1 MSKQF
6 ASYPAMPFATRV
18 ETAILHR
25 DALFLLLAADA
36 VEAGL
41 SVTHCGQTLPL
52 ERLSALPAE
61 LGGLFDRKPFD
72 LPQTGITL
80 AETQLDG
87 TASDTKT
94 EIMVDKLP
102 DWALENGTTLQLRI
116 DDFQRPRMI
125 ATGATVAVTPSKEAR
140 VFSALVAM
148 HRADAELVVRF
159 DPAPPGMPQT
169 RAIPLDPKFTGG
181 RRKNGYQ
188 EITIPCP
195 AADHAMTAHLMIR
208 YLGYRND
215 GQENFPYIFIA
226 NPELTATHARNML
239 VEPRT
244 RSIGTLARPVW
255 HRAAIPAFRRLDDGA
270 ITLHLGT
277 DRLDLFAP
285 EQNGVTL
292 IDDYGHTLML
302 KADRP
307 GDFLLFADG
316 APTSRI
322 HLRDAETAIRLPAH
336 CLRGEIVDLSI
347 RDLSGSQI
355 FLSLPVLAPRA
366 LTPQD
371 VIARETRA
379 PFPTDLTVRANHR
392 YRGLRAH
399 LDHPVPGMDPA
410 SLATAART
418 LDCSFETVKLHPI
431 AFPAVEKPQVS
442 VIIPAHNKVE
452 VTYYCLSALLVAHNR
467 ASFEVILVDDAST
480 DDTATIEEI
489 VTGIRVLRNAEPQRF
504 IRACNAG
511 VAAAR
516 GDHVVLLNNDT
527 EPTVGW
533 LDALLDAFARLDNVG
548 LAGAKLLYPDGKLQE
563 AGGIVWGSGNPW
575 NYGNRANPWEPRFS
589 YARQADYLSGAAL
602 MTTKR
607 IWDEVGGLSSY
618 LEPMY
623 FEDTDLAFKIRD
635 AGYKT
640 WFVPASLVY
649 HFEGMTSGTDV
660 TQGFKKH
667 QELNRPKFKRQ
678 WARAYAAHG
687 RDGQNPDL
695 EKDRGIAGRVLF
707 IDYTTPRPDRDA
719 GSYAALREIELVQSL
734 GYKVTFLPQNLAHFG
749 SYTDDLQNMGVEVIV
764 APFYTSL
771 AEFLEQRA
779 AEFDAV
785 YITRYYVA
793 QDTIR
798 HIRKHAPRAKILL
811 NNADLHFLRELR
823 AALSSDDPS
832 RIAAMRRVRDEELE
846 MMRAA
851 DLVLSY
857 NEVEHA
863 VIASHTDG
871 AVPVMTCPWVVDIPP
886 AVPPLADRAGLSFL
900 GSFRHHP
907 NAEGVTWFCRAVLPL
922 VPDAHLTIYGSGMD
936 DSIRALASDTI
947 DPVGFVDDMATAY
960 DRHRIFVAPLLSG
973 AGIKGKV
980 LSALAHGIPTIL
992 TPVAAEGIGL
1002 RHGHDCL
1009 IATTPEEW
1017 AAAIARLSGDDALW
1031 TAISTAA
1038 RGYAAERFSFA
1049 QGRAA
1054 MKAAFEAV
1062 DLFGA
1067 G

>member
-1 MSKQF
+1 MSLF
-6 ASYPAMPFATRV
+6 TSV
-18 ETAILHR
+18 ETAILSR
-25 DALFLLLAADA
+25 DHLFLRAAPK
-36 VEAGL
+36 VVKAGL
-41 SVTHCGQTLPL
+41 SLAHDGYVLPL
-52 ERLSALPAE
+52 DPVA
-61 LGGLFDRKPFD
+61 D
-72 LPQTGITL
+72 LPPDLRAITL
-80 AETQLDG
+80 RHCFAFSAASAIRAETRPDG
-87 TASDTKT
+87 TSLPPST
-94 EIMVDKLP
+94 EAMVNQLP
-102 DWALENGTTLQLRI
+102 DWALENGQTLQLQIGEFDKPRLI
-116 DDFQRPRMI
+116 DLD
-125 ATGATVAVTPSKEAR
+125 ATVTIPPASKPR
-140 VFSALVAM
+140 TFTALIAA
-148 HRADAELVVRF
+148 HRAEAELIVRF
-159 DPAPPGMPQT
+159 DPGTGGSAQT
-169 RAIPLDPKFTGG
+169 IMVPFDPAFLGG
-181 RRKNGYQ
+181 RRADGYQ
-188 EITIPCP
+188 AVTLPCP
-195 AADHAMTAHLMIR
+195 AHDRPVTVSLQIR
-208 YLGYRND
+208 YLGFRED
-215 GQENFPYIFIA
+215 GQDNFPFLFLADARIA
-226 NPELTATHARNML
+226 AAKSDPLAPQ
-239 VEPRT
+239 PRQET
-244 RSIGTLARPVW
+244 FAKTTNGQWFRAHVPPRRPNS
-255 HRAAIPAFRRLDDGA
+255 PPLQLRLGKE
-270 ITLHLGT
+270 T
-277 DRLDLFAP
+277 LDLFEPDA
-285 EQNGVTL
+285 NTVTL
-292 IDDYGHTLML
+292 TDDYGHTLML
-302 KADRP
+302 KAERP
-307 GDFLLFADG
+307 DSFLLFADG
-316 APTSRI
+316 KPVDRI
-322 HLRDAETAIRLPAH
+322 HIGQGDTAIRLPAA
-336 CLRGEIVDLSI
+336 CLRGEITDLSI

-355 FLSLPVLAPRA
+355 FLSLAVLAPRA
-366 LTPQD
+366 LTPHD
-371 VIARETRA
+371 IIARETRA
-379 PFPTDLTVRANHR
+379 PFPTDLTQRANHR

-399 LDHPVPGMDPA
+399 LDHPVPGLDPA
-410 SLATAART
+410 SLATAARA
-418 LDCSFETVKLHPI
+418 LDCTHETVKLQPI
-431 AFPAVEKPQVS
+431 AFPAVENPQVS
-442 VIIPAHNKVE
+442 VIIPAHNKAE
-452 VTYYCLSALLVAHNR
+452 VTYYCLCALLVAHNR

-480 DDTATIEEI
+480 DDTATIEQI
-489 VTGIRVLRNAEPQRF
+489 VTGIRVIRNAEPQRF

-548 LAGAKLLYPDGKLQE
+548 LAGAKLLYPDGTLQE
-563 AGGIVWGSGNPW
+563 AGGIVWGNGNPW

-602 MTTKR
+602 MTTRR
-607 IWDEVGGLSSY
+607 IWDEVSGLSAY

-640 WFVPASLVY
+640 WFVPASIVY
-649 HFEGMTSGTDV
+649 HFEGVTSGTDT

-678 WARAYAAHG
+678 WARAYASHG
-687 RDGQNPDL
+687 KEGQSPDL

-734 GYKVTFLPQNLAHFG
+734 GYKVTFLPQNLAHMG
-749 SYTDDLQNMGVEVIV
+749 SYTDDLQNIGVEVIT

-771 AEFLEQRA
+771 AEFLTQRA
-779 AEFDAV
+779 AEFDAF

-798 HIRKHAPRAKILL
+798 HIRAHAPRARILL

-823 AALSSDDPS
+823 AALSTDDPS
-832 RIAAMRRVRDEELE
+832 RIAAMRRIRDEELE

-871 AVPVMTCPWVVDIPP
+871 SVPVMTCPWVVDIPP
-886 AVPPLADRAGLSFL
+886 TVPPLPGRAGLSFL
-900 GSFRHHP
+900 GSFKHHP
-907 NAEGVTWFCRAVLPL
+907 NAEGVTWFCRSVLPL
-922 VPDAHLTIYGSGMD
+922 VPEAHLTIYGAGMD
-936 DSIRALASDTI
+936 DRVRALASDSI
-947 DPVGFVDDMATAY
+947 DPVGFVADMATAY

-1009 IATTPEEW
+1009 IATTPAEW
-1017 AAAIARLSGDDALW
+1017 AAAIARLSEDDALW

-1038 RGYAAERFSFA
+1038 RSYAAERFSFA
-1049 QGRAA
+1049 RGRET

>member
-1 MSKQF
+1 MSL
-6 ASYPAMPFATRV
+6 ATRV
-18 ETAILHR
+18 ETAVLHR
-25 DALFLLLAADA
+25 DALFLLLDADA
-36 VEAGL
+36 VKAGV
-41 SVTHCGQTLPL
+41 SITHGSQHLPL
-52 ERLSALPAE
+52 ERLSALPAD
-61 LGGLFDRKPFD
+61 LSVFFNRKPFD
-72 LPQTGITL
+72 LPPSGSPLVETL
-80 AETQLDG
+80 LDG
-87 TASDTKT
+87 TAADTTT
-94 EIMVDKLP
+94 EVMIDKLP
-102 DWALENGTTLQLRI
+102 DWALETGKTLQLRVDHFQQPRVI
-116 DDFQRPRMI
+116 D
-125 ATGATVAVTPSKEAR
+125 TGATVTVPPSTEAR
-140 VFSALVAM
+140 VFCALVAM
-148 HRADAELVVRF
+148 HRAEAELIIRF
-159 DPAPPGMPQT
+159 DPAPQGMSQT
-169 RAIPLDPKFTGG
+169 VAAPLDPKFTGG

-195 AADHAMTAHLMIR
+195 AADHARTAHLLVR
-208 YLGYRND
+208 YLGYRDD

-226 NPELTATHARNML
+226 NPELTGTKARQTL
-239 VEPRT
+239 VEPRIK
-244 RSIGTLARPVW
+244 SIGTPPNPVW
-255 HRAAIPAFRRLDDGA
+255 YKAIVPSFRRPDEAA
-270 ITLHLGT
+270 ITLHLGAEK
-277 DRLDLFAP
+277 LDLFAP
-285 EQNGVTL
+285 EENGVTL

-307 GDFLLFADG
+307 CDFLLFADG
-316 APTSRI
+316 QPVDRI
-322 HLRDAETAIRLPAH
+322 HLRDAETAIRLPAR
-336 CLRGEIVDLSI
+336 CLRGDIVDMSI

-399 LDHPVPGMDPA
+399 LDHPVPGMDAA

-431 AFPAVEKPQVS
+431 AFPTVEKPQVS

-467 ASFEVILVDDAST
+467 TSFEVILVDDAST
-480 DDTATIEEI
+480 DATAEIENI
-489 VTGIRVLRNAEPQRF
+489 VSGIRVIRNAEPQRF

-516 GDHVVLLNNDT
+516 GDYVVLLNNDT

-533 LDALLDAFARLDNVG
+533 LDALLDAFDRLDNVG
-548 LAGAKLLYPDGKLQE
+548 LAGAKLLYPDGKLQD

-575 NYGNRANPWEPRFS
+575 NYGNRASPWEPRFS

-678 WARAYAAHG
+678 WARAYASHG
-687 RDGQNPDL
+687 KEGQNPDL
-695 EKDRGIAGRVLF
+695 EKDRGIVGRVLF
-707 IDYTTPRPDRDA
+707 IDYTTPREDRDA
-719 GSYAALREIELVQSL
+719 GSYAARREIELVKSL

-749 SYTDDLQNMGVEVIV
+749 SYTDDLQNSGVEVIT
-764 APFYTSL
+764 APFYLSL

-779 AEFDAV
+779 GEFDAI

-823 AALSSDDPS
+823 AALSMDDPS
-832 RIAAMRRVRDEELE
+832 RLAAMRRVRDEELA
-846 MMRAA
+846 MMKAA

-863 VIASHTDG
+863 IIASHTDG
-871 AVPVMTCPWVVDIPP
+871 QVPVMTCPWVVDIPP
-886 AVPPLADRAGLSFL
+886 EIPPLKGRKGLSFL
-900 GSFRHHP
+900 GSFKHHP
-907 NAEGVTWFCRAVLPL
+907 NAEGVTWFCRSVLPL
-922 VPDAHLTIYGSGMD
+922 LEGTGAHLTIYGAGMD
-936 DSIRALASDTI
+936 ETIRALASDTI
-947 DPVGFVDDMATAY
+947 DPVGFVADMATAY

-980 LSALAHGIPTIL
+980 LSALAHGIPTVL

-1009 IATTPEEW
+1009 IATTPEDW
-1017 AAAIARLSGDDALW
+1017 ATAIARLSEDDALW

-1038 RGYAAERFSFA
+1038 RSYAAERFSFA